1 MAYVLDTSM
10 LIDAKDYYYGFAL
23 CPGFWEWVE
32 REAAAG
38 EVISVAEVRKEIER
52 QEDELTEWVRKM
64 PRDFFR
70 TADLPA
76 AEALR
81 RVIEWVQGQDFT
93 DAAKREFADD
103 PDARVIAYAL
113 AHGHTVVT
121 HEVDNPDQ
129 KSKVKIPRVCRAM
142 HVDCKP
148 AFPWLKERGAR
159 FILDDGRPRA
169 AEIIEQEPVQAALF
183 SANEG

>member
-10 LIDAKDYYYGFAL
+10 LVDAKDYYYGFSL

-32 REAAAG
+32 REAATG
-38 EVISVAEVRKEIER
+38 EVLSIAEVRKELEQ
-52 QEDELTEWVRKM
+52 QEDELTAWARRMGK
-64 PRDFFR
+64 DFFR
-70 TADLPA
+70 QEDAETAA
-76 AEALR
+76 ALR

-93 DAAKREFADD
+93 DRAKRAFAND
-103 PDARVIAYAL
+103 PDAHVIAYAL

-129 KSKVKIPRVCRAM
+129 KSKVKIPTVCRALD
-142 HVDCKP
+142 VPCKP

-159 FILDDGRPRA
+159 FVLDGGGTPDVA
-169 AEIIEQEPVQAALF
+169 AEIEPLQTSLF
-183 SANEG
+183 LADS